1 MPSAVAT
8 STTVSAIPP
17 SVSSSM
23 RSHAQLVTLRSSL
36 RRTSAARLLDA
47 ATLRPLQFQLPLAI
61 LQALTQPLHTLSQ
74 PLILSP
80 PHHQRSVLTRTVRSV
95 STVSAGTIQLLHAW
109 SSLATVLTISVP
121 PSVNATTR
129 SHSVVLTSSLR
140 PTRSTSVALLTH
152 AAMSHARTLSA
163 QRLSQ
168 HATTVRILL
177 LFSMTSAAAHTSASV
192 TDQAVLSSAIAHA
205 QPVMSVLS
213 LILQLA
219 VQLPSASHAT
229 QQLVQLPPRPH
240 QLSTSTQ
247 LPQLVIQSIPL
258 QLHHTSPRHSHHM
271 SATQSALTTRVRPST
286 MATAGH
292 QRSVHTASATL
303 TVMSSARRPSVPQ

>member
-8 STTVSAIPP
+8 STTASATQP
-17 SVSSSM
+17 SASSSM
-23 RSHAQLVTLRSSL
+23 RSHAQLVTPRLSP

-47 ATLRPLQFQLPLAI
+47 ATLRPLRFQLPLAI
-61 LQALTQPLHTLSQ
+61 LQPLTQQPHTLSQ

-80 PHHQRSVLTRTVRSV
+80 LQSQRSVLTRTVRSV

-109 SSLATVLTISVP
+109 SSLAMVLTISVP

-129 SHSVVLTSSLR
+129 SHSVVPTSSLR

-229 QQLVQLPPRPH
+229 QQPVQLPPRPH
-240 QLSTSTQ
+240 QLSTSSQ

-258 QLHHTSPRHSHHM
+258 QLHQSPPRHSHSM
-271 SATQSALTTRVRPST
+271 NATQSASTTRVRPST

-292 QRSVHTASATL
+292 QRSAHTASATL